1 MVKLKHKRQIINMKS
16 FLHKSLTVAIASG
29 ILVTSLTVNAG
40 NPERS
45 GQAGASQLLI
55 NPYARSAGW
64 GGANNARSRG
74 IESQYTN
81 VAGLAFTKRT
91 ELMFMR
97 SAWLVGTGI
106 NINTFG
112 VSQRV
117 GETGAIGL
125 GIMSINAGK
134 IERTTEDQPEG
145 GLGTF
150 TPRFTNI
157 ALSYAKGFS
166 DNIYGGITVRV
177 ISEGIDNVKAQ
188 GVSLD
193 AGVQYHTGKYDQ
205 YHLGVSLKN
214 VGPKMQYKGDG
225 LSLQG
230 TFTNAYGYEYEQT
243 INSRSA
249 SFDLPSLLNI
259 GGAYDIYLTKD
270 STGKAKTHRVTV
282 AANYTSNSFT
292 KDNVLVGLEY
302 AWKDMLMIRGGMY
315 TEKGI
320 FQGEGS
326 RTTAF
331 TGPSCGATV
340 EIPFGEK
347 KSTFGIDY
355 SYRFT
360 NPFGGVHS
368 FGARINL

>member
-1 MVKLKHKRQIINMKS
+1 MNTFLNKS
-16 FLHKSLTVAIASG
+16 FSLVVAG
-29 ILVTSLTVNAG
+29 GLLVSCLTATAG

-64 GGANNARSRG
+64 ASANTARCKG
-74 IESQYTN
+74 LESQFMN
-81 VAGLAFTKRT
+81 VAGLAFTRKT

-97 SAWLVGTGI
+97 SAWLVGSGI
-106 NINTFG
+106 NINCFG
-112 VSQRV
+112 LSQKV

-125 GIMSINAGK
+125 GFTSIDGGK
-134 IERTTEDQPEG
+134 IMRTTEDNPEG

-177 ISEGIDNVKAQ
+177 VSEGIDNVKAQ
-188 GVSLD
+188 GVSID
-193 AGVQYHTGKYDQ
+193 AGIQYHTGKYDQ
-205 YHLGVSLKN
+205 LHLGVALKN
-214 VGPKMQYKGDG
+214 VGPKMKYKGDG
-225 LSLQG
+225 LTAQ
-230 TFTNAYGYEYEQT
+230 TIVNNAYGSAYQLT
-243 INSRSA
+243 IENRSA
-249 SFDLPSLLNI
+249 QFDLPALLNI
-259 GGAYDIYLTKD
+259 GVAYDFYLVKD
-270 STGKAKTHRVTV
+270 STGRSKTHRIT
-282 AANYTSNSFT
+282 AAGNFTSNSFT
-292 KDNVLVGLEY
+292 KDNFLIGVEY
-302 AWKDMLMIRGGMY
+302 AWKDMIMLRGGMY
-315 TEKGI
+315 TEKGM
-320 FQGEGS
+320 FQGEGN

-340 EIPFGEK
+340 EVPFGSK
-347 KSTFGIDY
+347 KSTFGVDY

-368 FGARINL
+368 FGARLNF

>member
-1 MVKLKHKRQIINMKS
+1 MKS
-16 FLHKSLTVAIASG
+16 FLNISLNLALTGS
-29 ILVTSLTVNAG
+29 LVFAGSTAEAG
-40 NPERS
+40 NPERA
-45 GQAGASQLLI
+45 GQAGATQLLI

-64 GGANNARSRG
+64 ANSNTSRCRG
-74 IESQYTN
+74 LESQYNN
-81 VAGLAFTKRT
+81 VAGLAFTKKT

-97 SAWLVGTGI
+97 SAWLLGTGI
-106 NINTFG
+106 NINAFG
-112 VSQRV
+112 FSQKV

-125 GIMSINAGK
+125 GITSINAGK

-166 DNIYGGITVRV
+166 DNIFGGITLRV

-188 GVSLD
+188 GVSID
-193 AGVQYHTGKYDQ
+193 AGIQYHTGKYDQ
-205 YHLGVSLKN
+205 VHLGVGLKN

-225 LSLQG
+225 LSVQS
-230 TFTNAYGYEYEQT
+230 TVNNAYG
-243 INSRSA
+243 NSYLITQNNRSA
-249 SFDLPSLLNI
+249 AFDLPALLNI
-259 GGAYDIYLTKD
+259 GASYDFYLLKD
-270 STGKAKTHRVTV
+270 STGRLKTHRITL
-282 AANYTSNSFT
+282 AGNFTSNSFT
-292 KDNVLVGLEY
+292 KDNFLAGVEY
-302 AWKDMLMIRGGMY
+302 GWKDILMVRAGMAM
-315 TEKGI
+315 EKGI
-320 FQGEGS
+320 FQGEGN

-347 KSTFGIDY
+347 KSTFGLDY

>member
-1 MVKLKHKRQIINMKS
+1 MKS
-16 FLHKSLTVAIASG
+16 FLNISISVVLTGGFLATCLTAS
-29 ILVTSLTVNAG
+29 AG
-40 NPERS
+40 NPDRA

-64 GGANNARSRG
+64 AGCNSSRTRG
-74 IESQYTN
+74 LESQYTN
-81 VAGLAFTKRT
+81 VAGLAFTKKT

-97 SAWLVGTGI
+97 SAWLVGSGI
-106 NINTFG
+106 NINCFG
-112 VSQRV
+112 LSQRV

-125 GIMSINAGK
+125 GITSINAGK

-150 TPRFTNI
+150 SPRFTNI

-166 DNIYGGITVRV
+166 DNIFGGITLRV

-188 GVSLD
+188 GVSID
-193 AGVQYHTGKYDQ
+193 AGIQYHTGKYDQ
-205 YHLGVSLKN
+205 LHLGVALKN

-225 LSLQG
+225 LSTQG
-230 TFTNAYGYEYEQT
+230 TVTNAYGNEYQLT
-243 INSRSA
+243 QSNKSA
-249 SFDLPSLLNI
+249 AFDLPALLNI
-259 GGAYDIYLTKD
+259 GAAYDFYLTKD
-270 STGKAKTHRVTV
+270 TTGLLKTHRVTL
-282 AANYTSNSFT
+282 AGNFTSNSFT
-292 KDNVLVGLEY
+292 KDNFLVGLEY
-302 AWKDMLMIRGGMY
+302 SWKDIIMIRGGMV
-315 TEKGI
+315 TEQGI
-320 FQGEGS
+320 FKGEGN

-347 KSTFGIDY
+347 KSTFGLDY

-360 NPFGGVHS
+360 KPFGGVHS
-368 FGARINL
+368 FGVRINL

>member
-1 MVKLKHKRQIINMKS
+1 MKS
-16 FLHKSLTVAIASG
+16 FLNISLSVVLTG
-29 ILVTSLTVNAG
+29 SLMITGYESNAG
-40 NPERS
+40 NPERA

-55 NPYARSAGW
+55 NPYARSSGW
-64 GGANNARSRG
+64 AGANGACSKG
-74 IESQYTN
+74 LESQYTN
-81 VAGLAFTKRT
+81 IAGIASTRKT

-97 SAWLVGTGI
+97 SSWLVGSDI

-112 VSQRV
+112 FTQRV

-134 IERTTEDQPEG
+134 IERTTVDQPEG

-150 TPRFTNI
+150 TPRFSNI
-157 ALSYAKGFS
+157 AISYAKGFS
-166 DNIYGGITVRV
+166 DNISGGILLRV

-188 GVSLD
+188 GVSID
-193 AGVQYHTGKYDQ
+193 AGIQYHTGKQDHI
-205 YHLGVSLKN
+205 HLGVALKN

-225 LSLQG
+225 LSTQR
-230 TFTNAYGYEYEQT
+230 TVTNAYGNAYELT
-243 INSRSA
+243 INNKSGA
-249 SFDLPSLLNI
+249 FELPALLNI
-259 GGAYDIYLTKD
+259 SAAYDLYLLKD
-270 STGKAKTHRVTV
+270 STGKSKTHRLTL
-282 AANYTSNSFT
+282 AGNFTSNSFT
-292 KDNVLVGLEY
+292 KDNFLVGMEY
-302 AWKDMLMIRGGMY
+302 GWKNIVMVRAGMV

-320 FQGEGS
+320 FNGEAN

-340 EIPFGEK
+340 EVPFGEK
-347 KSTFGIDY
+347 KSTFAFDY

-368 FGARINL
+368 MGVRINM

>member
-1 MVKLKHKRQIINMKS
+1 MNT
-16 FLHKSLTVAIASG
+16 FLNKSLAAVLTG
-29 ILVTSLTVNAG
+29 SLMTTCFTTFAG

-64 GGANNARSRG
+64 ASAATSRAKG
-74 IESQYTN
+74 LESQFLN
-81 VAGLAFTKRT
+81 VAGLAFTRKT

-97 SAWLVGTGI
+97 SAWLVGSGI
-106 NINTFG
+106 NINSFG
-112 VSQRV
+112 LSQKV

-125 GIMSINAGK
+125 GITSIDAGK
-134 IERTTEDQPEG
+134 IERTTVDQPEG

-166 DNIYGGITVRV
+166 DNIYGGVTVRV
-177 ISEGIDNVKAQ
+177 VSEGIDNVKAQ
-188 GVSLD
+188 GVSID
-193 AGVQYHTGKYDQ
+193 AGIQYHTGKYDQ
-205 YHLGVSLKN
+205 LHLGVALKN

-225 LSLQG
+225 LSVQN
-230 TFTNAYGYEYEQT
+230 TVTNAYGNTYQMT
-243 INSRSA
+243 GANKSA
-249 SFDLPSLLNI
+249 QFDLPSLLNI
-259 GGAYDIYLTKD
+259 GVAYDFYLLKD
-270 STGKAKTHRVTV
+270 STGRSKTHRVT
-282 AANYTSNSFT
+282 AAGNFTSNSFT
-292 KDNVLVGLEY
+292 KDNFLIGVEY
-302 AWKDMLMIRGGMY
+302 AWKEMIMLRGGMY
-315 TEKGI
+315 TEKGM
-320 FQGEGS
+320 FQGEEN

-340 EIPFGEK
+340 EIPFGSK
-347 KSTFGIDY
+347 KSTFGVDY

-368 FGARINL
+368 FGARLNF

>member
-1 MVKLKHKRQIINMKS
+1 MKS
-16 FLHKSLTVAIASG
+16 ILNKSIAVILTSG
-29 ILVTSLTVNAG
+29 FMATSLVSTAG
-40 NPERS
+40 NPERA
-45 GQAGASQLLI
+45 GQAGGTQLLI

-64 GGANNARSRG
+64 AGANTSRCKG
-74 IESQYTN
+74 LESQFMN
-81 VAGLAFTKRT
+81 VAGLAFTRKT
-91 ELMFMR
+91 EIMFMR

-106 NINTFG
+106 NINAFG
-112 VSQRV
+112 FSQRV

-125 GIMSINAGK
+125 GITSINAGK

-177 ISEGIDNVKAQ
+177 LSEGIDNVKAQ
-188 GVSLD
+188 GVAID
-193 AGVQYHTGKYDQ
+193 AGIQYHTGKYDQ
-205 YHLGVSLKN
+205 LHLGVALKN

-225 LSLQG
+225 LSVQG
-230 TFTNAYGYEYEQT
+230 TVTNAYGNQYQLT
-243 INSRSA
+243 AANKSA
-249 SFDLPSLLNI
+249 AFDLPALLNI
-259 GGAYDIYLTKD
+259 GVAYDFYLTKD
-270 STGKAKTHRVTV
+270 TTGLLKTHRIT
-282 AANYTSNSFT
+282 AAGNFTSNSFT
-292 KDNVLVGLEY
+292 KDNFLIGLEY
-302 AWKDMLMIRGGMY
+302 GWKDIIMVRGGMY

-320 FQGEGS
+320 FNGEGN

-340 EIPFGEK
+340 EVPFGEK
-347 KSTFGIDY
+347 KSTIAVDY

-360 NPFGGVHS
+360 KPFGGVHT
-368 FGARINL
+368 FGARLNF

>member
-1 MVKLKHKRQIINMKS
+1 MKS
-16 FLHKSLTVAIASG
+16 FLNISLSVFLTGSILTVGYDA
-29 ILVTSLTVNAG
+29 NAG
-40 NPERS
+40 NPERA

-55 NPYARSAGW
+55 NPYARSSGW
-64 GGANNARSRG
+64 AGANGATSKG
-74 IESQYTN
+74 LESQFTN
-81 VAGLAFTKRT
+81 VAGTASTKKT

-112 VSQRV
+112 FSQRV
-117 GETGAIGL
+117 GETGAISL

-134 IERTTEDQPEG
+134 IDRTTEDQPEG

-150 TPRFTNI
+150 TPHFTNI

-166 DNIYGGITVRV
+166 DNISGGITLRV

-188 GVSLD
+188 GVSID
-193 AGVQYHTGKYDQ
+193 AGIQYHTGKYDQ
-205 YHLGVSLKN
+205 IHLGVALKN

-225 LSLQG
+225 LSAQR
-230 TFTNAYGYEYEQT
+230 TVTSAYGTDYLMT
-243 INSRSA
+243 MTNKSA
-249 SFDLPSLLNI
+249 AFELPALLNI
-259 GGAYDIYLTKD
+259 SGAYDIYLVKD
-270 STGKAKTHRVTV
+270 TTGRVKTHRVTL
-282 AANYTSNSFT
+282 AGNFTSNSFT
-292 KDNVLVGLEY
+292 KDNFLVGLEY
-302 AWKDMLMIRGGMY
+302 GWKNILMIRAGMV

-320 FQGEGS
+320 FKGEGN

-347 KSTFGIDY
+347 KSTFGLDY

-360 NPFGGVHS
+360 KPFGGVHS
-368 FGARINL
+368 FGVRINL

>member
-1 MVKLKHKRQIINMKS
+1 MRT
-16 FLHKSLTVAIASG
+16 FLNKKVNLILAGTLVIAG
-29 ILVTSLTVNAG
+29 FNAEAG
-40 NPERS
+40 NPERA
-45 GQAGASQLLI
+45 GQAGATQLLI

-64 GGANNARSRG
+64 ANANTSKCRG
-74 IESQYTN
+74 LESQYNN
-81 VAGLAFTKRT
+81 VAGLAFTKKT

-106 NINTFG
+106 NINAFG
-112 VSQRV
+112 FSQRV

-125 GIMSINAGK
+125 GITSINAGK

-166 DNIYGGITVRV
+166 DNIFGGITLRV

-188 GVSLD
+188 GVSID
-193 AGVQYHTGKYDQ
+193 AGIQYHTGKYDQ
-205 YHLGVSLKN
+205 IHLGVGLKN
-214 VGPKMQYKGDG
+214 VGPKLQYKGDG
-225 LSLQG
+225 LSVQS
-230 TFTNAYGYEYEQT
+230 TVNNAYGNSYLITQ
-243 INSRSA
+243 NSRSA
-249 SFDLPSLLNI
+249 AFDLPALLNI
-259 GGAYDIYLTKD
+259 GGSYDFYLLKD
-270 STGKAKTHRVTV
+270 STGRIKTHRVTL
-282 AANYTSNSFT
+282 AGNFTSNSFT
-292 KDNVLVGLEY
+292 KDNFLVGFEY
-302 AWKDMLMIRGGMY
+302 GWKDMLMVRAGMNM
-315 TEKGI
+315 EDGI
-320 FQGEGS
+320 FQGEGN

-331 TGPSCGATV
+331 TGPSCGATF

-347 KSTFGIDY
+347 KSTFGLDY

-368 FGARINL
+368 FGARVNL

>member
-1 MVKLKHKRQIINMKS
+1 MKS
-16 FLHKSLTVAIASG
+16 FLHKSLSVALAG
-29 ILVTSLTVNAG
+29 GLLATSLPVNAG
-40 NPERS
+40 NPERA

-64 GGANNARSRG
+64 AGANNARTKG
-74 IESQYTN
+74 IESQFTN

-112 VSQRV
+112 LSQRV
-117 GETGAIGL
+117 GETGVIGL
-125 GIMSINAGK
+125 GIMSINAGR

-157 ALSYAKGFS
+157 GLSYAKAFS
-166 DNIYGGITVRV
+166 DNIYGGATVRV

-188 GVSLD
+188 GVSID

-205 YHLGVSLKN
+205 YHLGVALKN
-214 VGPKMQYKGDG
+214 VGPKMSYKGDG
-225 LSLQG
+225 LAIQG
-230 TFTNAYGYEYEQT
+230 TFENIYGLEYEQT
-243 INSRSA
+243 VSTRSA
-249 SFDLPSLLNI
+249 SFDLPSLLQI

-270 STGKAKTHRVTV
+270 STGKAKTHRVTI
-282 AANYTSNSFT
+282 AANYASNSFT

-302 AWKDMLMIRGGMY
+302 SWKDILMVRGGMY

-320 FQGEGS
+320 FRGEEN

-331 TGPSCGATV
+331 TGPSCGATF
-340 EIPFGEK
+340 EMPFGEK

-360 NPFGGVHS
+360 KPFGGVHS
-368 FGARINL
+368 FGVRINL

>member
-1 MVKLKHKRQIINMKS
+1 MKS
-16 FLHKSLTVAIASG
+16 FLNTSLSIVLTGSFIASG
-29 ILVTSLTVNAG
+29 LTATAG
-40 NPERS
+40 NPERA
-45 GQAGASQLLI
+45 GQAGATQLLI
-55 NPYARSAGW
+55 NPYARSTGW
-64 GGANNARSRG
+64 AGANGAKSKG
-74 IESQYTN
+74 LESQYTN
-81 VAGLAFTKRT
+81 VAGLAFTRKT

-112 VSQRV
+112 FTQKV

-150 TPRFTNI
+150 SPRFTNI

-166 DNIYGGITVRV
+166 DNIYGGVTMRV

-188 GVSLD
+188 GVSID
-193 AGVQYHTGKYDQ
+193 AGIQYHTGKYDHI
-205 YHLGVSLKN
+205 HLGVGLKN

-225 LSLQG
+225 LSTQG
-230 TFTNAYGYEYEQT
+230 TVTNAYGNEYELT
-243 INSRSA
+243 INNRSA
-249 SFDLPSLLNI
+249 AFDLPALLNI
-259 GGAYDIYLTKD
+259 SGAYDIYLTKD
-270 STGKAKTHRVTV
+270 TTGKLKTHRISL
-282 AANYTSNSFT
+282 AGNFTSNSFT
-292 KDNVLVGLEY
+292 KDNFLIGVEY
-302 AWKDMLMIRGGMY
+302 GWKDMLMVRAGMA

-320 FQGEGS
+320 FRGEEN

-331 TGPSCGATV
+331 TGPSCGASV

-347 KSTFGIDY
+347 KSTFAVDY

>member
-1 MVKLKHKRQIINMKS
+1 MKS
-16 FLHKSLTVAIASG
+16 FLHKPLSVALTAAIFA
-29 ILVTSLTVNAG
+29 TSLTVNAG
-40 NPERS
+40 NPERA

-64 GGANNARSRG
+64 AGANNARTKG
-74 IESQYTN
+74 IESQFTN

-112 VSQRV
+112 FSQRV

-166 DNIYGGITVRV
+166 DNIYGGATIRI

-188 GVSLD
+188 GVSID

-205 YHLGVSLKN
+205 FHLGVALKN
-214 VGPKMQYKGDG
+214 VGPKMTYKGDG
-225 LSLQG
+225 LALQG
-230 TFTNAYGYEYEQT
+230 TFKNVYGLEYDQT
-243 INSRSA
+243 VTSRSA
-249 SFDLPSLLNI
+249 AFDLPSLLQI

-270 STGKAKTHRVTV
+270 STGRAKTHRVTV
-282 AANYTSNSFT
+282 AGNYASNSFT
-292 KDNVLVGLEY
+292 KDNILVGVEY
-302 AWKDMLMIRGGMY
+302 SWKDILMVRGGMY

-320 FQGEGS
+320 FQGEEN

-331 TGPSCGATV
+331 TGPSCGATF
-340 EIPFGEK
+340 EMPFGEK

-360 NPFGGVHS
+360 KPFGGVHS
-368 FGARINL
+368 FGVRINL

>member
-1 MVKLKHKRQIINMKS
+1 MKS
-16 FLHKSLTVAIASG
+16 FLNISLSVALITSG
-29 ILVTSLTVNAG
+29 FQANAG
-40 NPERS
+40 NPERA

-64 GGANNARSRG
+64 AGANGSISKG
-74 IESQYTN
+74 LESQYTN
-81 VAGLAFTKRT
+81 VAGIASTKKT

-112 VSQRV
+112 LTQRV

-125 GIMSINAGK
+125 GIMSINAGR

-166 DNIYGGITVRV
+166 DNIFGGITVRV

-188 GVSLD
+188 GVSID
-193 AGVQYHTGKYDQ
+193 AGIQYHTGKYDHM
-205 YHLGVSLKN
+205 HLGVALKN

-225 LSLQG
+225 LSSQK
-230 TFTNAYGYEYEQT
+230 TVTNAYGIDYDLT
-243 INSRSA
+243 GVNRSA
-249 SFDLPSLLNI
+249 AFELPALLNI
-259 GGAYDIYLTKD
+259 SAAYDIYLLKD
-270 STGKAKTHRVTV
+270 TTGRLKTHRVTI

-292 KDNVLVGLEY
+292 KDNYLVGLEY
-302 AWKDMLMIRGGMY
+302 GWKNIIMVRAGMV
-315 TEKGI
+315 TEQGI
-320 FQGEGS
+320 FKGEGN

-347 KSTFGIDY
+347 KSSFGVDY

-368 FGARINL
+368 FGVRVNL

>member
-1 MVKLKHKRQIINMKS
+1 MKS
-16 FLHKSLTVAIASG
+16 FLNISLSLALTGGLVSLCSIAK
-29 ILVTSLTVNAG
+29 AG
-40 NPERS
+40 NPERA
-45 GQAGASQLLI
+45 GQAGGTQLLI

-64 GGANNARSRG
+64 ANANTARCTG
-74 IESQYTN
+74 LESQYNN
-81 VAGLAFTKRT
+81 VAGLAFTKKT

-97 SAWLVGTGI
+97 SAWLVGSGI
-106 NINTFG
+106 NINAFG
-112 VSQRV
+112 FSQKI
-117 GETGAIGL
+117 GETGAIGV
-125 GIMSINAGK
+125 GITSINAGK

-150 TPRFTNI
+150 SPRFTNI

-166 DNIYGGITVRV
+166 DNIYGGVTLRV

-188 GVSLD
+188 GVSID
-193 AGVQYHTGKYDQ
+193 AGIQYHTGKYDQ
-205 YHLGVSLKN
+205 IHLGVGLKN

-225 LSLQG
+225 LSVQS
-230 TFTNAYGYEYEQT
+230 TVNNAYGESYLITQ
-243 INSRSA
+243 NQRSA
-249 SFDLPSLLNI
+249 AFDLPALLNI
-259 GGAYDIYLTKD
+259 GGAYDFYLLKD
-270 STGKAKTHRVTV
+270 TTGRLKTHRITV
-282 AANYTSNSFT
+282 AGNFTSNSFT
-292 KDNVLVGLEY
+292 KDNFLVGVEY
-302 AWKDMLMIRGGMY
+302 GWKNLLMVRGGM
-315 TEKGI
+315 TMEKGI
-320 FQGEGS
+320 FKGDAS

-331 TGPSCGATV
+331 TGPTCGATI

>member
-1 MVKLKHKRQIINMKS
+1 MKS
-16 FLHKSLTVAIASG
+16 IFNKSIAIAVIS
-29 ILVTSLTVNAG
+29 TSLISNSAVAG

-45 GQAGASQLLI
+45 GQAGATQLLI
-55 NPYARSAGW
+55 NPYARSAGF
-64 GGANNARSRG
+64 GGANSARVRG
-74 IESQYTN
+74 LESQYSN

-91 ELMFMR
+91 EVMFMR

-106 NINTFG
+106 NINAFG

-125 GIMSINAGK
+125 GITSINAGK

-145 GLGTF
+145 GLGSF

-166 DNIYGGITVRV
+166 DNIYGGATIRV

-193 AGVQYHTGKYDQ
+193 AGIQYHTGKHDQ
-205 YHLGVSLKN
+205 THIGIALKN
-214 VGPKMQYKGDG
+214 WGPKMQYKGDG
-225 LSLQG
+225 LTFAG
-230 TFTNAYGYEYEQT
+230 TFESVYGKDVALNVQ
-243 INSRSA
+243 SKSA
-249 SFDLPSLLNI
+249 SFDLPALLNI
-259 GGAYDIYLTKD
+259 GLAYDFYLTQD
-270 STGKAKTHRVTV
+270 TSGRLKTHRVTV
-282 AANYTSNSFT
+282 AGNFTSNSFT
-292 KDNVLVGLEY
+292 KDNFLVGLEY
-302 AWKDMLMIRGGMY
+302 SWKDIVSVRGGLY

-320 FQGEGS
+320 FKGEQT

-331 TGPSCGATV
+331 TGPTCGATFEV
-340 EIPFGEK
+340 PFGEK
-347 KSTFGIDY
+347 KSTFGLDY

-360 NPFGGVHS
+360 KPFGGVHS
-368 FGARINL
+368 FGVRINL

>member
-1 MVKLKHKRQIINMKS
+1 MKS
-16 FLHKSLTVAIASG
+16 FLNISLGVVLTGSFIA
-29 ILVTSLTVNAG
+29 TSFQASAG
-40 NPERS
+40 NPERA

-64 GGANNARSRG
+64 AGANGARSKG
-74 IESQYTN
+74 LESQYTN
-81 VAGLAFTKRT
+81 VAGISGTKKT
-91 ELMFMR
+91 EIMFMH
-97 SAWLVGTGI
+97 SQWLRGSGI

-112 VSQRV
+112 FTQKV

-166 DNIYGGITVRV
+166 DNISGGITLRV

-188 GVSLD
+188 GVSID

-205 YHLGVSLKN
+205 FHLGVALKN

-225 LSLQG
+225 LSAQK
-230 TFTNAYGYEYEQT
+230 TVTSAYGDSYDLT
-243 INSRSA
+243 INNKSNA
-249 SFDLPSLLNI
+249 FELPALLNI
-259 GGAYDIYLTKD
+259 SGAYDIYLLKD
-270 STGKAKTHRVTV
+270 STGRSKTHRITA
-282 AANYTSNSFT
+282 AANFTSNSFT
-292 KDNVLVGLEY
+292 KDNFLFGVEY
-302 AWKDMLMIRGGMY
+302 GWKDMLMIRGGLAA
-315 TEKGI
+315 EKGI
-320 FQGEGS
+320 FKGEGN
-326 RTTAF
+326 RTTVF

-340 EIPFGEK
+340 EIPFGER
-347 KSTFGIDY
+347 KSTFAIDY

>member
-1 MVKLKHKRQIINMKS
+1 MKS
-16 FLHKSLTVAIASG
+16 FLNKSLSVVLTGSFVAASFIA
-29 ILVTSLTVNAG
+29 NAG
-40 NPERS
+40 NPERA
-45 GQAGASQLLI
+45 GQAGAGQLLI

-64 GGANNARSRG
+64 AGCNGAISKG
-74 IESQYTN
+74 LESQYTN
-81 VAGLAFTKRT
+81 VAGIASTRKT

-112 VSQRV
+112 LTQRV

-166 DNIYGGITVRV
+166 DNIFGGVTVRV

-188 GVSLD
+188 GVSID
-193 AGVQYHTGKYDQ
+193 AGVQYHTGKYDHM
-205 YHLGVSLKN
+205 HLGVALKN

-225 LSLQG
+225 LSAQK
-230 TFTNAYGYEYEQT
+230 TVTNAYGNEYQLT
-243 INSRSA
+243 DNNKSA
-249 SFDLPSLLNI
+249 AFELPALLNI
-259 GGAYDIYLTKD
+259 ALAYDIYLLKD
-270 STGKAKTHRVTV
+270 TTGKLKTHRITV

-292 KDNVLVGLEY
+292 KDNYLVGLEY
-302 AWKDMLMIRGGMY
+302 GWKNIIMVRAGMV

-347 KSTFGIDY
+347 KSSFGFDY

-368 FGARINL
+368 FGVRVNL

>member
-1 MVKLKHKRQIINMKS
+1 MKS
-16 FLHKSLTVAIASG
+16 IKNIAINLSLTSSIVFSS
-29 ILVTSLTVNAG
+29 VQMHAG
-40 NPERS
+40 NPERA

-64 GGANNARSRG
+64 ASCNTSRARG
-74 IESQYTN
+74 LESQYTN
-81 VAGLAFTKRT
+81 VAGLAFTRKT
-91 ELMFMR
+91 EIMFMR

-112 VSQRV
+112 ISQRV
-117 GETGAIGL
+117 GETGAIGI

-166 DNIYGGITVRV
+166 DNIYGGITLRV
-177 ISEGIDNVKAQ
+177 LSEGIDNVKAQ
-188 GVSLD
+188 GVSID
-193 AGVQYHTGKYDQ
+193 AGIQYHTGKYDQ
-205 YHLGVSLKN
+205 VHLGVGLKN

-225 LSLQG
+225 LSLQS
-230 TFTNAYGYEYEQT
+230 TVNSAYGNQYQLT
-243 INSRSA
+243 ASSKSA
-249 SFDLPSLLNI
+249 AFDLPALLNI
-259 GGAYDIYLTKD
+259 GAAYDFYLTQD
-270 STGKAKTHRVTV
+270 TTGKLRTHRVTV
-282 AANYTSNSFT
+282 AGNFTSNSFT
-292 KDNVLVGLEY
+292 KDNFLLGVEY
-302 AWKDMLMIRGGMY
+302 SWKEIIMVRGGLV

-320 FQGEGS
+320 FQGDAQ

-340 EIPFGEK
+340 EIPIGEK
-347 KSTFGIDY
+347 KSTFGVDY

-368 FGARINL
+368 FGARINF

>member
-1 MVKLKHKRQIINMKS
+1 MKS
-16 FLHKSLTVAIASG
+16 FLNISLSVALTGSFIIANFQA
-29 ILVTSLTVNAG
+29 NAG
-40 NPERS
+40 NPERA
-45 GQAGASQLLI
+45 GQAGAAQLLI

-64 GGANNARSRG
+64 AGSNGAISKG
-74 IESQYTN
+74 LESQYTN
-81 VAGLAFTKRT
+81 VAGIASTKKT

-112 VSQRV
+112 LTQRI

-166 DNIYGGITVRV
+166 DNIFGGITVRV

-188 GVSLD
+188 GVSID
-193 AGVQYHTGKYDQ
+193 AGIQYHTGKYDQ
-205 YHLGVSLKN
+205 MHLGVALKN

-225 LSLQG
+225 LSSQK
-230 TFTNAYGYEYEQT
+230 TVTNAYGIDYQIT
-243 INSRSA
+243 GANKSA
-249 SFDLPSLLNI
+249 AFELPALLNI
-259 GGAYDIYLTKD
+259 AVAYDIYLLKD
-270 STGKAKTHRVTV
+270 TTGRLKTHRVTV

-292 KDNVLVGLEY
+292 KDNYLVGLEY
-302 AWKDMLMIRGGMY
+302 GWKDMVMVRAGMV
-315 TEKGI
+315 TEQGI
-320 FQGEGS
+320 FQGEGN

-347 KSTFGIDY
+347 KSTVGVDY

-368 FGARINL
+368 FGIRINL

>member
-1 MVKLKHKRQIINMKS
+1 MKS
-16 FLHKSLTVAIASG
+16 FLNVTLSVVLTGSFIASSYQ
-29 ILVTSLTVNAG
+29 VTAG

-55 NPYARSAGW
+55 NPYSRSSGW
-64 GGANNARSRG
+64 GGANGALSRG
-74 IESQYTN
+74 LESQYTN
-81 VAGLAFTKRT
+81 VAGLAFTKKT
-91 ELMFMR
+91 ELMFVR
-97 SAWLVGTGI
+97 SAWLVGTDI

-112 VSQRV
+112 LSQRV

-125 GIMSINAGK
+125 GIMSINAGN

-150 TPRFTNI
+150 SPRFTNI

-166 DNIYGGITVRV
+166 DNIFGGITVRV

-188 GVSLD
+188 GVSID
-193 AGVQYHTGKYDQ
+193 AGIQYHTGKYDHV
-205 YHLGVSLKN
+205 HLGVGLKN

-225 LSLQG
+225 LTSQR
-230 TFTNAYGYEYEQT
+230 TVTNAYGNSYELT
-243 INSRSA
+243 GANRSNA
-249 SFDLPSLLNI
+249 FELPALLNI
-259 GGAYDIYLTKD
+259 SAAYDIYLAKD
-270 STGKAKTHRVTV
+270 STGKLKTHRVTV
-282 AANYTSNSFT
+282 AGNFTSNSFT
-292 KDNVLVGLEY
+292 KDNFLVGLEY
-302 AWKDMLMIRGGMY
+302 GWKNIVMVRAGMV

-320 FQGEGS
+320 FQGEGN

-331 TGPSCGATV
+331 TGPSCGATI